1 MKLAKALIVVRHAI
15 SNQVLFMTPAEFDRF
30 FDNRDPRD
38 WIV

>member
-1 MKLAKALIVVRHAI
+1 MEPRNILVIHRRDGETVFLTVTQFA
-15 SNQVLFMTPAEFDRF
+15 RF

>member
-1 MKLAKALIVVRHAI
+1 MIVNGMHILTNRRTNATV
-15 SNQVLFMTPAEFDRF
+15 VLTRDELRRF